1 MKAQRDRELA
11 LVGAAEVAPL
21 LIPAAVLKM
30 IVRPLAFGDTVML
43 LTPTTHN
50 IVYHV
55 ANLVYSRIQATDL
68 CVTIFHITTMP
79 VIEVPQIPHDLAN
92 LVDGR

>member
-1 MKAQRDRELA
+1 
-11 LVGAAEVAPL
+11 
-21 LIPAAVLKM
+21 
-30 IVRPLAFGDTVML
+30 ML